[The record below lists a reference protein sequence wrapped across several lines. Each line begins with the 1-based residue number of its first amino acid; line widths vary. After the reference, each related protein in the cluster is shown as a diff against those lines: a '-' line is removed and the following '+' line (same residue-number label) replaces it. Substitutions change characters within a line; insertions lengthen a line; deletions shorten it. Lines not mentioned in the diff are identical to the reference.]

1 MDKLV
6 LEPEVE
12 KKIKTENVV
21 QQKTE
26 NSTKAELLSDKKTDY
41 LNSLDNMT
49 IADYKKKEE
58 DKRVAEFEA
67 EKEELIQQIYK
78 PAEKEE
84 KQVSQN
90 IIEKPNYDFIEEN
103 KKVVKFKQKNSPKKK
118 PSKKFSG
125 IAIAC
130 ALGISSL
137 ICVTNCAI
145 VEAMNSNY
153 LQISETYNLNLLD
166 YLKNINNLDN
176 AQNGMEMIE
185 TYPDE
190 LLEAG
195 DIGKES
201 NWFDRICNYI
211 VGIFGG

>member
-12 KKIKTENVV
+12 KKIETENVI

-26 NSTKAELLSDKKTDY
+26 NFTKAELLSDKKTDY

-103 KKVVKFKQKNSPKKK
+103 KKVVKFKQKILLKR
-118 PSKKFSG
+118 
-125 IAIAC
+125 
-130 ALGISSL
+130 
-137 ICVTNCAI
+137 
-145 VEAMNSNY
+145 
-153 LQISETYNLNLLD
+153 NLL
-166 YLKNINNLDN
+166 KSF
-176 AQNGMEMIE
+176 Q
-185 TYPDE
+185 E
-190 LLEAG
+190 LLLRVHLELV
-195 DIGKES
+195 
-201 NWFDRICNYI
+201 R
-211 VGIFGG
+211 